1 MVFIFLI
8 KNRYL
13 FEININQTKGNKMKK
28 LLLMIS
34 AMSAAVFSVAKADI
48 STSGSAGFHMISGE
62 DVVGA
67 DGVTAATNTL
77 FMNGAAI
84 SFAMST
90 TTAGGMTVSTSAGVS
105 LDSNDSDNT
114 KGVTGVNNLTF
125 AADGFSLQ
133 VGDVDLVGSGTGHVG
148 NVASDVVD
156 NGGYA
161 QTGIQ
166 TGLESATTEGYGFV
180 ASTSVSGASVSL
192 SYLID
197 HTNSV
202 VNNAETSSGD
212 YATGVS
218 LSMPMGG
225 ATIALGH
232 STVTKSATGSSNT
245 ASSGISVSYALPQA
259 TVKVGYESSDLSTD
273 ATTTAAAVSGSLD
286 ADTTWA
292 IGYTDG
298 EGGTLS
304 STRTEAKLTRSLGGG
319 VSVYAEL
326 QNLSGSGTAGTNMAV
341 GTTVAF

>member
-1 MVFIFLI
+1 
-8 KNRYL
+8 
-13 FEININQTKGNKMKK
+13 MKK
-28 LLLMIS
+28 LLLMVS
-34 AMSAAVFSVAKADI
+34 AMTAAVFSAAKADI
-48 STSGSAGFHMISGE
+48 SASGSAGVHMITGE
-62 DVVGA
+62 DVVG
-67 DGVTAATNTL
+67 DNGITATNNTL
-77 FMNGAAI
+77 FMNGAAL

-105 LDSNDSDNT
+105 LDSNDSDGS
-114 KGVTGVNNLTF
+114 KGVTGLNNVAF
-125 AADGFSLQ
+125 AADGFSLT
-133 VGDVDLVGSGTGHVG
+133 VGDVDTVGSGTGHVG

-161 QTGIQ
+161 QTGIN
-166 TGLESATTEGYGFV
+166 TGLASATTEGYGFV

-192 SYLID
+192 SYLLD

-212 YATGVS
+212 YVTGLSVS
-218 LSMPMGG
+218 IPLGDMTVG
-225 ATIALGH
+225 LGH
-232 STVTKSATGSSNT
+232 SSATKSASGSSNT
-245 ASSGISVSYALPQA
+245 STSGISVSYALSGM
-259 TVKVGYESSDLSTD
+259 TVKAGYESSDLSTD
-273 ATTTAAAVSGSLD
+273 ATTAAASISGSLD

-298 EGGTLS
+298 ENGALS